1 MEYTINEGF
10 IEVKRVNYLINYNL
24 GKTSIENCI
33 NEQETAYTRFLDKKL
48 STAKG
53 AEELIKSNQELI
65 ANALEYFDSSWDHE
79 TAGNIE
85 LGLTFIGFA
94 LTATG
99 IGAPI
104 GVFFIGAGTAV
115 GVLDAVK
122 YYREDN
128 PYMGTM
134 MLALQLI
141 PGGELIS
148 ILAKKSPQIAK
159 VGLPKI
165 AKILE
170 KINNNKTLTD
180 LEGKIFNFFS
190 NLVAKSLPDI
200 SKVILRY
207 SKIRIKQG
215 LQKLGLKKVV
225 MLLLHFSKLFPF
237 LGKMVIKIG
246 RISVTVDLLWTLLAT
261 PDSWRMKMRDK
272 AEFSKIMDMLY
283 DGTLSSHII
292 DGLWVLWQRMWNKD
306 GTLNDTTVD
315 EINSTIVNVTS
326 EKIEKS
332 DLEFNTVLDS
342 ISNAKPSLPSSKWE
356 TLNDEDFK
364 TLKNEKK

>member
-1 MEYTINEGF
+1 MNYSIN
-10 IEVKRVNYLINYNL
+10 RVNYLINYDLSKTLVENL
-24 GKTSIENCI
+24 KV
-33 NEQETAYTRFLDKKL
+33 EQETAYTRFLDKKL

-65 ANALEYFDSSWDHE
+65 SNALKYFDSNWDHD
-79 TAGNIE
+79 TASNIE

-104 GVFFIGAGTAV
+104 GLFLIGTGTAV

-141 PGGELIS
+141 PGGELLS
-148 ILAKKSPQIAK
+148 ILAKKSPQITK
-159 VGLPKI
+159 VGLPRI
-165 AKILE
+165 AKILN
-170 KINNNKTLTD
+170 KIKNNKTLSD
-180 LEGKIFNFFS
+180 LEGKIFKYYS
-190 NLVAKSLPDI
+190 NLVAESLPDI
-200 SKVILRY
+200 SKLMLRY

-225 MLLLHFSKLFPF
+225 MLLLHFSKIFPF
-237 LGKMVIKIG
+237 LTKMVIKIG
-246 RISVTVDLLWTLLAT
+246 RISVTVDLLWTLLAA

-272 AEFSKIMDMLY
+272 AEFSKVMDMLY
-283 DGTLSSHII
+283 DGTLSSSII
-292 DGLWVLWQRMWNKD
+292 DGLWVLWQRIWNKD

-315 EINSTIVNVTS
+315 EINSTIVDVMV
-326 EKIEKS
+326 EKLEKS

-342 ISNAKPSLPSSKWE
+342 INTAKPSLPSSRWD